1 MQMNP
6 PATTGTSRE
15 TMRRHLGNLAE
26 ELTRNGLLAELVGAI
41 SKPYLT
47 VALAA
52 IPSQS
57 ERVLCQL
64 DGDGRWSY
72 WWPWEQP
79 IGAVDDLDLVM
90 SRILAVLRSVEV
102 DE

>member
-1 MQMNP
+1 VVTPQST
-6 PATTGTSRE
+6 ATRKK
-15 TMRRHLGNLAE
+15 MRRHLMQLAE
-26 ELTRNGLLAELVGAI
+26 KLTASGMSAELVGDI
-41 SKPYLT
+41 RKPYLT

-57 ERVLCQL
+57 ERVLCRL

-72 WWPWEQP
+72 WWPWKQP

-90 SRILAVLRSVEV
+90 SRILTVLRSVEV